1 MQPTANGA
9 EFWGL
14 LLGGCFPTELH
25 PSLLLPAV
33 FPSREGSHLGEGS
46 ENVLRGEFVD

>member
-14 LLGGCFPTELH
+14 LLGGCFPTELLL
-25 PSLLLPAV
+25 LLLPAV